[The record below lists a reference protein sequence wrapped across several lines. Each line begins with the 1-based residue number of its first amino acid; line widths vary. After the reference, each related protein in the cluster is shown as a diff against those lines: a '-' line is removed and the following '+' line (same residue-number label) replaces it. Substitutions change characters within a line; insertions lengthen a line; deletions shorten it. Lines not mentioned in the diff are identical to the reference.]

1 MAEQQS
7 SAFVQAA
14 RESISD
20 SIYVPI
26 THTLPLNGVAP
37 DLTLVVAEK
46 EYLASA
52 INFLIRDGYIKRRD
66 GYTTR
71 VGVDSTAT
79 VAMHTITE
87 WTPYDG
93 SARVVMATPTRF
105 YYYSPDT
112 WNDITTTARA
122 GILADPIFFTP
133 MRTSNNAIRLVSVNG
148 TDPPCWWSGATNS
161 AFVVLS
167 TAVIGTCVTVWRS
180 HLLQGDTTD
189 TADGKVSSRVHWSA
203 LGDPTVWTGTASA
216 GSLDLIDA
224 NASKVMVFQP
234 LRNTLLAYKSEAVH
248 SLTYRA
254 SPLYFTQ
261 NVLHGSLT
269 LFAARCVAPVN
280 GGEQHFVFT
289 QEGAILWDGQGIK
302 AIGRNRV
309 DQTIFRAI
317 SWADRKRTWTYYSPN
332 TREVFLSLP
341 AANGVDHLWVY
352 HLDTDSWWETD
363 LDILGMYTVVQATS
377 SAFTSP
383 AVLCGASDSVAVYQL
398 FTGASDST
406 ASAAISSS
414 FQTGYY
420 NYGAVEHKG
429 IFKMGLIGSPGSG
442 TSATVSLSK
451 AGTENPLILPT
462 FADAQTLTLTGGNHF
477 PKIDF
482 RLTDRWI
489 SYRLTHSGAGESLTV
504 SELIPSLTQRSDA
517 RKRR

>member
-7 SAFVQAA
+7 SAFVQDA
-14 RESISD
+14 RGSFSD
-20 SIYVPI
+20 SIYTPI
-26 THTLPLNGVAP
+26 THTLSINGAAP
-37 DLTLVVAEK
+37 DLTLVVGDK
-46 EYLASA
+46 EYFASTQ
-52 INFLIRDGYIKRRD
+52 NFLIRDGYIKRRD

-71 VGVDSTAT
+71 VGATDTAA
-79 VAMHTITE
+79 VARTITE
-87 WTPYDG
+87 WVPYDG
-93 SARVVMATPTRF
+93 SARVVLATLAKF

-112 WNDITTTARA
+112 WNDITTTDRTGVA
-122 GILADPIFFTP
+122 GDAIFFTP
-133 MRTSNNAIRLVSVNG
+133 MRTSNSGIRLVSVNG
-148 TDPPCWWSGATNS
+148 VDPPCWWSGATNS

-224 NASKVMVFQP
+224 NASKVMSFHV
-234 LRNTLLAYKSEAVH
+234 LRNTLLAYKAEAVH
-248 SLTYRA
+248 ALTYRA

-280 GGEQHFVFT
+280 GGEQHFVLT
-289 QEGAILWDGQGIK
+289 QEGSILWDGQGIK

-309 DQTIFRAI
+309 DQTIFRDI
-317 SWADRKRTWTYYSPN
+317 SWAERKRTWTYYSPN
-332 TREVFLSLP
+332 TREVFLCIP
-341 AANGVDHLWVY
+341 TGTDTQVTWVY

-363 LDILGMYTVVQATS
+363 LSLGCMYTVVHATAA
-377 SAFTSP
+377 AFTTP
-383 AVLCGASDSVAVYQL
+383 ATLCSASTASRVYQL

-406 ASAAISSS
+406 ASAAISAS

-429 IFKMGLIGSPGSG
+429 IFKMGIIGSPGSG
-442 TSATVSLSK
+442 TSATISLSK
-451 AGTENPLILPT
+451 AGTENPLILPV
-462 FADAQTLTLTGGNHF
+462 FGDAQTITLTGGSAF

-489 SYRLTHSGAGESLTV
+489 SYRLTHSGASESLTV
-504 SELIPSLTQRSDA
+504 AELIPSLTQRSDA